1 MPHVIIQTSTH
12 QFFYL
17 FIDFP
22 VDRQMD
28 GWMDGWMDG
37 RINEQSLDEQM
48 NK

>member
-1 MPHVIIQTSTH
+1 MLSFKLVLIN
-12 QFFYL
+12 FFYL